1 MDEIELQTG
10 VRVGVSVAGEGQ
22 PLLLLAGL
30 GMPAIVWEF
39 SGLATQLVDAG
50 FSVISLN
57 ARGIPPS
64 SAPPAPYSVADL
76 AADAIE
82 VLRVLGHDS
91 HVVVVGYSLGTF
103 VAQALLRQHP
113 TVFSAAVLMAGLDPS
128 PILELVDTMELD
140 LIESTGA
147 LPTAVSTFELLMTTL
162 PIKTVQDPQ
171 AVSGWQD
178 ILGDDGS
185 RWTSVDGLAGQ
196 LSASR
201 DWSRDRIEH
210 LKALSAIAVPTLSLA
225 FEHDVFFPPATE
237 RAAAGSIPG
246 CEHVVVA
253 DAAHGGLSTHPEEPV
268 RVIVDF
274 CARVRTAVGPNS
286 L

>member
-1 MDEIELQTG
+1 M
-10 VRVGVSVAGEGQ
+10 R
-22 PLLLLAGL
+22 
-30 GMPAIVWEF
+30 
-39 SGLATQLVDAG
+39 
-50 FSVISLN
+50 
-57 ARGIPPS
+57 
-64 SAPPAPYSVADL
+64 
-76 AADAIE
+76 AAAE
-82 VLRVLGHDS
+82 
-91 HVVVVGYSLGTF
+91 
-103 VAQALLRQHP
+103 
-113 TVFSAAVLMAGLDPS
+113 
-128 PILELVDTMELD
+128 
-140 LIESTGA
+140 TGA

-162 PIKTVQDPQ
+162 PSKTVQDPQ

-210 LKALSAIAVPTLSLA
+210 LNALSAIAVPTLSLA

-274 CARVRTAVGPNS
+274 CARVRTAVGLNS